1 MLQSDNLDKPI
12 SPHQHP
18 LPQDP
23 QTENRL
29 RCPSLQPPLLP
40 PIPFS
45 PPPTNGDGDRE
56 TPGRRRRAFPQM
68 IKAGPLSILSDLGD
82 LHPQVLLIPEIKTK
96 TELFLDLVAEAQS
109 KRLEGQRATFHIPS
123 GSLATTSVRVQVSED
138 RDQLYSTIL
147 SHQCQRIEAQR
158 SDPPLPPGGQELLEL
173 LLRVQGNGRMEEQR
187 SRPPSHTC

>member
-1 MLQSDNLDKPI
+1 MEGSAWTNSMFHFCQCPPGFQGSSCQDKVNLW
-12 SPHQHP
+12 
-18 LPQDP
+18 
-23 QTENRL
+23 L

-96 TELFLDLVAEAQS
+96 
-109 KRLEGQRATFHIPS
+109 
-123 GSLATTSVRVQVSED
+123 
-138 RDQLYSTIL
+138 
-147 SHQCQRIEAQR
+147 CQRIEAQR